1 VKLSA
6 LIFITFSA
14 LKNRKVF
21 LLALILIN
29 QIITMFILSGIGFIL
44 FKAGKLTLEGSKN
57 IGNIL
62 IFLSLPC
69 VIING
74 FRVERT
80 PERITG
86 FLLSILAAVVAL
98 LIAIAIS
105 KLFFKNDEIAAFSAS
120 FSNPGFFGVPLIV
133 ASMSNGA
140 VFYIASFIACI
151 NILQWSYGVS
161 LLTHGK
167 SGFTVKNLLKAPFV
181 YATIIGIVLFLTQLQ
196 LPTIIDKCI
205 GFLAGLNT
213 PLAMFTIGIYL
224 AQVDIVDML
233 KRKSVYVTALVR
245 LVIIP
250 LVTLAALWAIPS
262 SLTEMKIAVL
272 IASACPVGSNVA
284 VYAQLH
290 NSDYGYAVE
299 EVVISTL
306 LSVISIPL
314 IVYLGEMLFAI

>member
-1 VKLSA
+1 M
-6 LIFITFSA
+6 
-14 LKNRKVF
+14 
-21 LLALILIN
+21 ALILIN

>member
-1 VKLSA
+1 M
-6 LIFITFSA
+6 
-14 LKNRKVF
+14 
-21 LLALILIN
+21 ALILIN

-105 KLFFKNDEIAAFSAS
+105 KLFFKNDEIAAFSSS

-133 ASMSNGA
+133 ASMSDGA

-181 YATIIGIVLFLTQLQ
+181 YATLIGIVLFLTQLQ

-224 AQVDIVDML
+224 AQVNIVNMI
-233 KRKSVYVTALVR
+233 KRKSAYMTALVR
-245 LVIIP
+245 LIIIP

-262 SLTEMKIAVL
+262 SLTEMKIAIL

-314 IVYLGEMLFAI
+314 IVYLGEIVFAM

>member
-1 VKLSA
+1 MKLSTLITMA
-6 LIFITFSA
+6 LVT

-98 LIAIAIS
+98 LISIAIS
-105 KLFFKNDEIAAFSAS
+105 RLFFKKDEIAAFSAS

-181 YATIIGIVLFLTQLQ
+181 YATIIGIVLFLTQFQ
-196 LPTIIDKCI
+196 LPSIIDKCI

-224 AQVDIVDML
+224 AQVDMVDMI
-233 KRKSVYVTALVR
+233 KRKSVYLTALVR

-262 SLTEMKIAVL
+262 SLTEMKIAIL

-306 LSVISIPL
+306 LSVITIPL

>member
-1 VKLSA
+1 
-6 LIFITFSA
+6 
-14 LKNRKVF
+14 
-21 LLALILIN
+21 
-29 QIITMFILSGIGFIL
+29 MFILSGIGFIL

-86 FLLSILAAVVAL
+86 FLLSIVAAVVAL

-105 KLFFKNDEIAAFSAS
+105 KLFFKNDEIAAFSSS

-133 ASMSNGA
+133 ASMSDGA

-181 YATIIGIVLFLTQLQ
+181 YATLIGIVLFLTQLQ

-224 AQVDIVDML
+224 AQVDIVNMI
-233 KRKSVYVTALVR
+233 KRKSAYMTALVR
-245 LVIIP
+245 LIIIP

-262 SLTEMKIAVL
+262 SLTEMKIAIL

-314 IVYLGEMLFAI
+314 IVYLGEIVFAM